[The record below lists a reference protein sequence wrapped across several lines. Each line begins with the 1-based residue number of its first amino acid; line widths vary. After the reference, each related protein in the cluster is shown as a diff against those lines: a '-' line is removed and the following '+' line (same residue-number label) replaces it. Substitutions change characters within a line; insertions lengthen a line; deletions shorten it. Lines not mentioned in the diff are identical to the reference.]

1 MPLATPKNEIKRTRK
16 RGKTGHLNS
25 TPNIPELKDKA
36 IENDNKKKEKKTS
49 IVKKEKTVRKSK
61 RKMLLEKKGC
71 SDANNTSTN
80 KNDFVSDTA
89 CLFCE
94 ELYSQSYSKEPWIC
108 CQKCN
113 SWCHCLCTGVDK
125 KRKKFICKLCL

>member
-1 MPLATPKNEIKRTRK
+1 MSPLLLATPKNEFKRTRK

-25 TPNIPELKDKA
+25 TPNIQEFKD
-36 IENDNKKKEKKTS
+36 NDNKKKEKKTS

-61 RKMLLEKKGC
+61 RKMLLEKKSC
-71 SDANNTSTN
+71 SDASYTSTN

-94 ELYSQSYSKEPWIC
+94 ELYSQSYSKEPWNC

-113 SWCHCLCTGVDK
+113 S
-125 KRKKFICKLCL
+125 

>member
-1 MPLATPKNEIKRTRK
+1 MSSLPLTTPKNEFKRTRK

-25 TPNIPELKDKA
+25 TPNIQELKDKA

-71 SDANNTSTN
+71 SDASNTSTN

-113 SWCHCLCTGVDK
+113 SWCHCLCAGVDK
-125 KRKKFICKLCL
+125 